1 MSLERQA
8 DQNRQKPSLFHVPLL
23 FFGRIGAIGLSA
35 ISHFGAATIFLA
47 KSLVLIFQRHQ
58 FKRFVQQIYFIGAKT
73 MGIIILVGTFTGMVL
88 GLQLYYTLVQ
98 FGAAGALGSAI
109 GLTLVR
115 ELGPVFTAIMITA
128 RAGSAMTAEIGV
140 QRISEQIDALYTM
153 RIDSLAYLVSPRVAA
168 ALISFPLLTALFD
181 VIGFAGGYF
190 SGVVLLGADSG
201 AYFYQLK
208 TSVKGIDVLGGFI
221 KSLVFGVIVVTVCCY
236 HGYFTHLRKEGR
248 GARGVSLSTT
258 DAVVQSSVFI
268 LISDY
273 LITSFLL

>member
-1 MSLERQA
+1 MTPERQTDHDA
-8 DQNRQKPSLFHVPLL
+8 QRSRLYNLPLSI
-23 FFGRIGAIGLSA
+23 FGRIGAAVMAWIN
-35 ISHFGAATIFLA
+35 HFGAATIFLV
-47 KSLVLIFQRHQ
+47 KSLVLIFQRNQ
-58 FKRFVQQIYFIGAKT
+58 LKSILQQVYFIGAKT
-73 MGIIILVGTFTGMVL
+73 MGIIILVSAFTGMVL

-128 RAGSAMTAEIGV
+128 RAGSAMTAEIGI

-190 SGVVLLGADSG
+190 SGVVLVGADSG
-201 AYFYQLK
+201 AYVYQLT
-208 TSVKGIDVLGGFI
+208 TSVKWIDVLGGFI

-258 DAVVQSSVFI
+258 DAVVQSSVLI
-268 LISDY
+268 LVSDY

>member
-1 MSLERQA
+1 MPLERQA
-8 DQNRQKPSLFHVPLL
+8 DQDMQRPSLLHVPL
-23 FFGRIGAIGLSA
+23 FVFGRIGAVGLSA
-35 ISHFGAATIFLA
+35 ISNFGAATIFLA
-47 KSLVLIFQRHQ
+47 KSLVLIFQRYQ
-58 FKRFVQQIYFIGAKT
+58 FKRIVQQIYFIGART

-208 TSVKGIDVLGGFI
+208 TSVKGIDVMGGFI

-268 LISDY
+268 LIADY